1 MPQPVAAVPVPVG
14 ADQLRRRELAA
25 FLRSRR
31 QRISP
36 EQVGMPAGGRRRTPG
51 LRREEVAQLAG
62 VGVTWYTWLEQG
74 RDIRVSDQVL
84 EAVARTLLFD
94 PHERAH
100 LFTLAG
106 FPSPAMEPKCQS
118 LLPSVQVLLDQLEP
132 YPACVTNARYDLLA
146 FNRTYA
152 HLVEDLGA
160 MPYTDRN
167 SLWLMLTHPAWR
179 AAFPDREDAVR
190 RMVGQYRAAM
200 AEHVA
205 EPAWKCLVARLRKAS
220 TEFVEV
226 WERHEVSAPEN
237 RTKHVVNPRVG
248 FLRLDYTN
256 LWLDQRLGTRMVTY
270 TPADEQ
276 TRIRLASLHD
286 LLTVSEDLLG
296 DSGHVAVLQGVPS

>member
-1 MPQPVAAVPVPVG
+1 MPPPAIAVPIPG
-14 ADQLRRRELAA
+14 SADELRRRELAA

-36 EQVGMPAGGRRRTPG
+36 EQVGMPSGGRRRTPG

-106 FPSPAMEPKCQS
+106 FPPPTMEPECRS
-118 LLPSVQVLLDQLEP
+118 MFPSVQVLLDQLEP

-146 FNRTYA
+146 YNRTYA
-152 HLVEDLGA
+152 HLVEDLDA
-160 MPYTDRN
+160 LPFTDRN
-167 SLWLMLTHPAWR
+167 SLWLMITHPAWH
-179 AAFPDREDAVR
+179 AAFPDRQDAVR

-200 AEHVA
+200 AEYVA

-220 TEFVEV
+220 PEFAEL

-237 RTKHVVNPRVG
+237 RTKHVVNPWVG
-248 FLRLDYTN
+248 LLRLDYTN
-256 LWLDQRLGTRMVTY
+256 LWFGQRLGTRMVTY

-276 TRIRLASLHD
+276 THVRLATLHD
-286 LLTVSEDLLG
+286 LITTR
-296 DSGHVAVLQGVPS
+296 HATAV